1 LITAGTPYPSAWT
14 LLPVSGTLLLIATGT
29 GHDTWVNRMLATPVL
44 VRLGDWSYSIYLWH
58 WPLIV
63 FANHLWPDVSFAA
76 PLAAALSILPAVASY
91 RWIEQPFRRLPTPG
105 RRRTSTVVAAVVL
118 PPIVLAAALNVAAD
132 HYWLPRYNSGAVP
145 LAHKGDVGNWGGYFS
160 YVRDTYYP
168 CADPAIRS
176 GALEFEGQPRCRQ
189 SKPGSRIDIVLFG
202 DSHAEHLFV
211 GLAEAAPNKN
221 VLYSVP
227 GPLPGGD
234 LATRDMTRMVDY
246 IASQPSIGTVILNL
260 GWSKRGVQEDDL
272 LNTLEILTATG
283 KTVFTTDDVPKYEF
297 DAMDCKYR
305 LAPVLPFARCTEE
318 RALFEKQYATYSDQL
333 RDTVGKVPGAHL
345 LNTAGYFCDTYL
357 CSMNE
362 GEILLYRDNNHLND
376 SGSRFLVN
384 RMLTDYPQF
393 RAALV

>member
-1 LITAGTPYPSAWT
+1 
-14 LLPVSGTLLLIATGT
+14 
-29 GHDTWVNRMLATPVL
+29 
-44 VRLGDWSYSIYLWH
+44 
-58 WPLIV
+58 
-63 FANHLWPDVSFAA
+63 
-76 PLAAALSILPAVASY
+76 
-91 RWIEQPFRRLPTPG
+91 
-105 RRRTSTVVAAVVL
+105 
-118 PPIVLAAALNVAAD
+118 
-132 HYWLPRYNSGAVP
+132 
-145 LAHKGDVGNWGGYFS
+145 
-160 YVRDTYYP
+160 
-168 CADPAIRS
+168 
-176 GALEFEGQPRCRQ
+176 
-189 SKPGSRIDIVLFG
+189 
-202 DSHAEHLFV
+202 
-211 GLAEAAPNKN
+211 
-221 VLYSVP
+221 
-227 GPLPGGD
+227 
-234 LATRDMTRMVDY
+234 MVDY

-384 RMLTDYPQF
+384 RMLTDYPEF